1 MLNIVLLGI
10 LFILIAICIVVK
22 SKHRIILTS
31 LFILIGMYFG
41 FVWGFG
47 DSIIVK
53 WQTQNILHAKKQSI
67 AKYCNQKD
75 LRYFISHKNNQ
86 LKHMTDN
93 QGSRHIFYYCG
104 EYGSKSIGIRGKI
117 NMNGINILFPKYK
130 IDKIYVN

>member
-53 WQTQNILHAKKQSI
+53 WQTQNILHAKK
-67 AKYCNQKD
+67 
-75 LRYFISHKNNQ
+75 NNR
-86 LKHMTDN
+86 LLNTAIK
-93 QGSRHIFYYCG
+93 
-104 EYGSKSIGIRGKI
+104 
-117 NMNGINILFPKYK
+117 
-130 IDKIYVN
+130 KIYVILLVIKTIS

>member
-93 QGSRHIFYYCG
+93 QAVDIYF
-104 EYGSKSIGIRGKI
+104 IIAV
-117 NMNGINILFPKYK
+117 NMDLKVSEFAEKLI
-130 IDKIYVN
+130 